1 MSQKYKIR
9 ANKIIPDNIPHLL
22 ECVAYHKAELKRLE
36 ADPNKD
42 QAPFNPSQFVALA
55 VILAEAKMG
64 EILKKA
70 GHDKYDAEPSP
81 RTVHLPKGLSW
92 REVDTFI
99 KMFKYED
106 LIDEVFE
113 DTVMSDDSITRED
126 LLSKIRLTR
135 NLEAGDR

>member
-1 MSQKYKIR
+1 M
-9 ANKIIPDNIPHLL
+9 

-42 QAPFNPSQFVALA
+42 QMPFNPSQFVALA
-55 VILAEAKMG
+55 VILAEARMG
-64 EILKKA
+64 ELLKKG
-70 GHDKYDAEPSP
+70 GHDKHDAKPSP
-81 RTVHLPKGLSW
+81 RIVHLPKGMSW

-113 DTVMSDDSITRED
+113 DTVMSDDIITRKD
-126 LLSKIRLTR
+126 LLRKIRLTR
-135 NLEAGDR
+135 NLEARDR